1 VNFDKITE
9 FLKQGKGIDVEF
21 KSAQNGV
28 PENLFETICGVNVG
42 IIKGTIEGA
51 IEGAP
56 KGVKG
61 KLADLLSVI
70 FTNEGK
76 RVPDY
81 KEITGLPESTL
92 EGYIKRLRDADLV
105 EFKGESAQTGG
116 YFLTKKMKAKL
127 K

>member
-1 VNFDKITE
+1 MSNNTSSIVQFIEGATFKTTIPFDSIAREGT
-9 FLKQGKGIDVEF
+9 
-21 KSAQNGV
+21 N
-28 PENLFETICGVNVG
+28 
-42 IIKGTIEGA
+42 KGTMKGGNKGAIEGA
-51 IEGAP
+51 IEGAT